1 MNFRHTRQ
9 YVLTYYA
16 RGVNLVRQFNNRVV
30 DYFREHQ
37 NDVIRTLLPKNL
49 EELNI
54 KFTEQDLHIHYEML
68 HLLLDRVTSS
78 LKISK
83 EEISKNELGYDSL
96 NYFFNQGV
104 QLKETVAVLGSFRL
118 SLLKY
123 LRNSKIIDGNDL
135 EEGLQIYETIIF
147 AFDEAIR
154 ITTQQFNNQTEQNK
168 QTMEN
173 ELDNVAAPIV
183 FINDDDAVM
192 PLVGGFSSSRMD
204 SVVNNTLNQVVKL
217 DVRKLIID
225 FSGFVGVSTVIFQKL
240 FELIGGLKLVGTKVE
255 ISGFSPKM
263 AKTFT
268 ELGLD
273 LTHVPVYGQLRHALA
288 SSP

>member
-1 MNFRHTRQ
+1 MRQ
-9 YVLTYYA
+9 L
-16 RGVNLVRQFNNRVV
+16 NSKVV
-30 DYFREHQ
+30 DYFKEHQ
-37 NDVIRTLLPKNL
+37 EDVIKTLLPRNL

-54 KFTEQDLHIHYEML
+54 KFTEQDLQIHYEML

-96 NYFFNQGV
+96 NYFFNHGV

-135 EEGLQIYETIIF
+135 EDGLQIYETIIF

-168 QTMEN
+168 LTMEN

-240 FELIGGLKLVGTKVE
+240 FELIGALKLVGTKVE

-263 AKTFT
+263 AKTVT